1 LGKREEFVRERVI
14 YVLAAVAAVL
24 LARNLYTM
32 FMNLPDEAQQGAVY
46 RIMFFHVPSA
56 MASFAGVFVAL
67 GASLAY
73 LGTNNLKYDSF
84 AAATT
89 EVTLAFATMNIVTG
103 SIWARNQWGIW
114 WTWDHRLTSTFIG
127 WLLYIGY
134 MMLRRAVDEPH
145 QRAKFSAVLSTFAAV
160 DVVIIWKSIEWWRN
174 QHPGP
179 VLDIRT
185 GGGKI
190 DPAMQSTLYWNLLAL
205 LLLGVVLVMVRMRQ
219 EEMQREIASMRQV
232 AHAL

>member
-1 LGKREEFVRERVI
+1 M
-14 YVLAAVAAVL
+14 YVLAAAAAVL
-24 LARNLYTM
+24 LARNLYVM
-32 FMNLPDEAQQGAVY
+32 LMNLPDEAMQGAVY

-56 MASFAGVFVAL
+56 MTSFVGVFVAL

-84 AAATT
+84 AAAVT

-103 SIWARNQWGIW
+103 SIWGRNQWGIW

-134 MMLRRAVDEPH
+134 MMLRRAVAEPH
-145 QRAKFSAVLSTFAAV
+145 QRAKFCAVLSTFAAV

-185 GGGKI
+185 GGGLINK
-190 DPAMQSTLYWNLLAL
+190 AMQSTLYWNLLAL
-205 LLLGVVLVMVRMRQ
+205 VLLGVVLVMVRMRQ
-219 EEMQREIASMRQV
+219 EEMQREIATMRQI